1 MYRDEVLARSRE
13 ENRDRDMVELEALQR
28 AGAAAFRMGM
38 LLCCAVAALQA
49 AVTGRISYE
58 SWTIYFGMQT
68 AVSCA
73 KYRTLRR
80 RHELLTAL
88 LYGALFLFFA
98 CLLVLRL
105 MGRDPARG

>member
-1 MYRDEVLARSRE
+1 MDRDEVLARSRGE
-13 ENRDRDMVELEALQR
+13 HQDRDMVELEALQR
-28 AGAAAFRMGM
+28 AGAAAFRVGM
-38 LLCCAVAALQA
+38 LLCCAVAAAQA

-68 AVSCA
+68 AVFFT

-88 LYGALFLFFA
+88 LYSALFLFFA

-105 MGRDPARG
+105 MGRDLSHG